1 MPKKFRQ
8 APSNIHRREDSLFSA
23 RETAQPL
30 AARMRPRT
38 LEEFVGQE
46 HLLAPGKALRSAI
59 ETGNIKSMV
68 FWGPPGSGKTTLG
81 RLIAQY
87 TDRDFVPFSAV
98 TEGIARVREVVDEAE
113 QRLQMGRQTI
123 LFVDEIHRFNKAQQ
137 DAFLPHV
144 EAGTITLV
152 GATTENPSFEINGA
166 LLSRLRVFVLNPLT
180 AGDIGAVIDR
190 ALLDEERGLGAM
202 KVTLEDDAREIIT
215 VEADG
220 DARRAL
226 TVLEASADH
235 VGPAGRVTVQV
246 ARDAMQKR
254 FAVHDKSGEV
264 HFNMLS
270 AYHKSLRGSDP
281 QGALYWMARMIE
293 GGEDPMTIFRRSLA
307 MAAEDIGLADPQ
319 ALQLAVAARDAYH
332 QLGPPEGYLPLAQMV
347 IYLATAPKSNRSYQ
361 GLNAAMEAARET
373 PAAQVPMHI
382 RNAPTRLMK
391 ELGYHEGYQYAH
403 SVPEAYIPQEYL
415 PEELRGRI
423 FYEPGPFGFEKE
435 VAKRLQ
441 WWADLKAKVSTP
453 ASPEGDK
460 SQRGADNVSSA
471 KASSGDTTEPV
482 QDAPAGKEK
491 DE

>member
-1 MPKKFRQ
+1 
-8 APSNIHRREDSLFSA
+8 
-23 RETAQPL
+23 
-30 AARMRPRT
+30 
-38 LEEFVGQE
+38 
-46 HLLAPGKALRSAI
+46 
-59 ETGNIKSMV
+59 
-68 FWGPPGSGKTTLG
+68 
-81 RLIAQY
+81 
-87 TDRDFVPFSAV
+87 
-98 TEGIARVREVVDEAE
+98 
-113 QRLQMGRQTI
+113 MG
-123 LFVDEIHRFNKAQQ
+123 
-137 DAFLPHV
+137 
-144 EAGTITLV
+144 
-152 GATTENPSFEINGA
+152 
-166 LLSRLRVFVLNPLT
+166 
-180 AGDIGAVIDR
+180 
-190 ALLDEERGLGAM
+190 
-202 KVTLEDDAREIIT
+202 VTLEDDAREMIT

-235 VGPAGRVTVQV
+235 VGAGGRITVQV

-293 GGEDPMTIFRRSLA
+293 GGEDPMTIFRRSIA

-319 ALQLAVAARDAYH
+319 ALQLAVAARDAFH
-332 QLGPPEGYLPLAQMV
+332 HLGPPEGYLPLAQMV

-415 PEELRGRI
+415 PEELRGRT

-453 ASPEGDK
+453 PSPPGDK
-460 SQRGADNVSSA
+460 SERGQDQVSSA
-471 KASSGDTTEPV
+471 TGSPEEE
-482 QDAPAGKEK
+482 KEK
-491 DE
+491 E

>member
-8 APSNIHRREDSLFSA
+8 APSNTHRREESLFSA

-87 TDRDFVPFSAV
+87 TDREFVPFSAV

-180 AGDIGAVIDR
+180 AGDLGAVVDR
-190 ALLDEERGLGAM
+190 ALLDEERGLGAL
-202 KVTLEDDAREIIT
+202 KLTLEDDARELIT
-215 VEADG
+215 IEADG

-226 TVLEASADH
+226 TVLEAAADH
-235 VGPAGRVTVQV
+235 VGQQGRITTQL

-293 GGEDPMTIFRRSLA
+293 GGEDPMIIFRRSIA

-319 ALQLAVAARDAYH
+319 ALQLAVAARDAFH
-332 QLGPPEGYLPLAQMV
+332 HLGPPEGYLPLAQMV
-347 IYLATAPKSNRSYQ
+347 IYLASAPKSNRSFL
-361 GLNAAMEAARET
+361 GLSAAMEAARET
-373 PAAQVPMHI
+373 PAAQVPLHI

-415 PEELRGRI
+415 PEELRGRT

-453 ASPEGDK
+453 TSPEGD
-460 SQRGADNVSSA
+460 S
-471 KASSGDTTEPV
+471 T
-482 QDAPAGKEK
+482 GKEK
-491 DE
+491 DQ